1 MTKTREN
8 AKTSEKAAFTQEAL
22 GFALAHYLKFVRRSN
37 RFVSEPPDL
46 EAALGAEAPV
56 IVAMW
61 HGQHVMIS
69 FAWPPSVKHVAAL
82 VSRHQDAG
90 VQAVALRRM
99 GVTPIRGSGGR
110 SSRIRDK
117 GGVAAMIGMRKQLE
131 LGVTVAITAD
141 VPKIARVAGLGIVTL
156 ARISGRPIVPIAV
169 VTSRRIDFKSWDRAS
184 LGLPFGR
191 GAIVVG
197 EQIRVAAKANEA
209 AMETAR
215 LGVQNGLDAV
225 HARAYSMVG
234 ARDPGAD
241 LRQA

>member
-1 MTKTREN
+1 MTKTG
-8 AKTSEKAAFTQEAL
+8 EKAAFAEEAL
-22 GFALAHYLKFVRRSN
+22 GFALAQYLRLVRSSN
-37 RFVSEPPDL
+37 RFAVEPPDL
-46 EAALGAEAPV
+46 EAALGVHAPA

-61 HGQHVMIS
+61 HGQHAMIP
-69 FAWPPSVKHVAAL
+69 FARPRSMKHAAAL

-90 VQAVALRRM
+90 AQAVALRRL

-110 SSRIRDK
+110 STRIRDK
-117 GGVAAMIGMRKQLE
+117 GGVAALIGMRKQLE
-131 LGVTVAITAD
+131 QGVTIAITAD

-191 GAIVVG
+191 GAIVIG
-197 EQIRVAAKANEA
+197 EPIRVAAEADAA

-225 HARAYSMVG
+225 HVRAYGMVG